1 MAMIK
6 ICPRCK
12 KKNPPRALECDICG
26 RDITKVPMTDEAVLR
41 EEPEQEAGCAGKGCR
56 LSSYRQCECGH
67 RNPIQL
73 RKCEQCGESLA
84 GINITREKLLC
95 SVEEGFQLSLAP
107 GETILGRE
115 HAGSEY
121 FSTKPYVG
129 RMHAKITVEPD
140 GVYLEDLN
148 STNGTY
154 INGVKIPAQTKV
166 RIDAEEIIGLGG
178 NAVSQKQAAFLMY
191 ASDMGLEKE

>member
-1 MAMIK
+1 MIK

-12 KKNPPRALECDICG
+12 KKNPPRALECDACG
-26 RDITKVPMTDEAVLR
+26 RDITKVPVVDEENFT
-41 EEPEQEAGCAGKGCR
+41 EEPKAEPESPASTDR
-56 LSSYRQCECGH
+56 LSSYRLCECGH
-67 RNPIQL
+67 KNPIQL

-84 GINITREKLLC
+84 GINITREQLLC
-95 SVEEGFQLSLAP
+95 SVEDGFQLSLAP

-115 HAGSEY
+115 HTGSAY

-129 RMHAKITVEPD
+129 RRHAKITVESD

-154 INGVKIPAQTKV
+154 INGVKIPAKTRV
-166 RIDAEEIIGLGG
+166 RIDPDEIIGLGG